1 MCRCKEQK
9 PKTEGRRIRELLGP
23 PLMTAREAAKQLGL
37 RHPQEVLRIEE
48 AALEKV
54 ARRLRQM
61 MSLDDVSFEEAPD
74 AIHRAPGK
82 TPARDSLAMTMPQQ
96 NNF

>member
-1 MCRCKEQK
+1 
-9 PKTEGRRIRELLGP
+9 
-23 PLMTAREAAKQLGL
+23 MTAREAAKQLGL

-61 MSLDDVSFEEAPD
+61 MSLDDVAFEEAPD
-74 AIHRAPGK
+74 PIHKAPGK
-82 TPARDSLAMTMPQQ
+82 TPSRDSLTGEFFQHS
-96 NNF
+96 